1 MSAFIVS
8 TAHINALV
16 NAGYRACEANSL
28 SWYVNGQRRTLT
40 SDNLDATGAMLT
52 QANAA
57 SVDYR
62 YRETNQIPFYRH
74 SFRLPLP
81 AVTLLKLI
89 DCYEYQSCERP
100 DWPESEAYAYCDAL
114 RRRLIAQLPG
124 YDAAPWAMSDEDEGP
139 MVHRLF

>member
-16 NAGYRACEANSL
+16 NAGYRACVANSL
-28 SWYVNGQRRTLT
+28 SWYVGAERRTLT
-40 SDNLDATGAMLT
+40 SDNLDAVGAMLM

-62 YRETNQIPFYRH
+62 YRETNQVPYYRH
-74 SFRLPLP
+74 TFRHTRP
-81 AVTLLKLI
+81 AVEVLKLV

-100 DWPESEAYAYCDAL
+100 DWPQSEAHAYCAAL
-114 RRRLIAQLPG
+114 RERLIGQLPG
-124 YDAAPWAMSDEDEGP
+124 YDAAPWAIDDEDEGP
-139 MVHRLF
+139 ALVGLF